1 MADGVFLYRGKTDF
15 KGALAVYRSLL
26 AAAPNNA
33 ELWYNAGLAERRA
46 GTFEAAIAALEHAA
60 RLSPLDAGYAATLG
74 QTYEYVG
81 DWRKSTAEIARA
93 KALAP
98 GSGYVLALEMQ
109 HFWLAGDG
117 DAFWRFYDEARAA
130 PGADAMAIDTIFA
143 AIALSLIDDPERL
156 TLIEGRLAAL
166 GASDDAL
173 IQGLTVPRGE
183 ALLRLGRTEEARAI
197 FEDALARVDK
207 LELTAAD
214 ERYRAS
220 IRMTANSFLGRGRE
234 TLAAAAA
241 LIEDGAGDRL
251 SLSTV
256 GSEIVRSLLFVGEKD
271 RAFEILQQLV
281 ADYSISKFG
290 LAVSDYAF
298 DGVRGDPRYKALE
311 AQYQDWR
318 KRAGID

>member
-1 MADGVFLYRGKTDF
+1 
-15 KGALAVYRSLL
+15 
-26 AAAPNNA
+26 
-33 ELWYNAGLAERRA
+33 
-46 GTFEAAIAALEHAA
+46 
-60 RLSPLDAGYAATLG
+60 
-74 QTYEYVG
+74 
-81 DWRKSTAEIARA
+81 
-93 KALAP
+93 
-98 GSGYVLALEMQ
+98 MQ

-256 GSEIVRSLLFVGEKD
+256 GSEIVRSLLLVGEKD
-271 RAFEILQQLV
+271 RAFEILQRLV
-281 ADYSISKFG
+281 ADYPISKFG

-311 AQYQDWR
+311 AQYKDWR